1 MKDEK
6 LAEPGQSKA
15 RQFKARGAERMENET
30 ADENLDMWALCKEAR
45 GSAN

>member
-15 RQFKARGAERMENET
+15 RQFKARGAERMEKET
-30 ADENLDMWALCKEAR
+30 ADENLDMQAPCNEAHGR
-45 GSAN
+45 AN